1 MAETA
6 EPKQEVSIAARSPE
20 EISEYLSTLQK
31 KSFTDMSDIELD
43 DIRIPRKCFS

>member
-6 EPKQEVSIAARSPE
+6 EPKQEFSIAAQSPE
-20 EISEYLSTLQK
+20 DISEYLATIQK

-43 DIRIPRKCFS
+43 DIRIPCEYTF